1 MLYTITNEFT
11 RISETA
17 GTIQNNSRI
26 FDVEVSDRAVAG
38 SGILLYPLNSFT
50 FSGTTLYL
58 RCRSA
63 DGWAAINVV
72 PFFINSCFSVN
83 SDSSSASG
91 DIVEDTWNG
100 IYIPDDPDSQALIDA
115 IWNDPIDA
123 GDDFS
128 QYLDGLLSG

>member
-1 MLYTITNEFT
+1 MLYIVTNEFT

-63 DGWAAINVV
+63 GGWAAINVV
-72 PFFINSCFSVN
+72 PFFINSGFAGN
-83 SDSSSASG
+83 SDSSSADAASQ
-91 DIVEDTWNG
+91 I
-100 IYIPDDPDSQALIDA
+100 IDDM
-115 IWNDPIDA
+115 WNDPIDT

-128 QYLDGLLSG
+128 KYLDELLAG